1 MLCWI
6 LKPDLTNKHRKVWNK
21 IPLIRRKS
29 VWKVWN
35 LQMVKM
41 PDWIH
46 RQCKLAADGE
56 ETGPELKSSYHFCF
70 YFYVLKS
77 ISQTIILTGKVLS
90 YELDVRTFAFYNFI
104 KFIFFIYR
112 KITLDIIFTWW
123 LDTVYASSKNLL
135 VVAIICFWNQEFQIQ
150 PGIELIH

>member
-1 MLCWI
+1 
-6 LKPDLTNKHRKVWNK
+6 
-21 IPLIRRKS
+21 
-29 VWKVWN
+29 
-35 LQMVKM
+35 MVKM

-46 RQCKLAADGE
+46 RQYKLAADGE

-104 KFIFFIYR
+104 KFIFFLSTER
-112 KITLDIIFTWW
+112 LHWTLLSPGDLILFM
-123 LDTVYASSKNLL
+123 LL
-135 VVAIICFWNQEFQIQ
+135 QKTY
-150 PGIELIH
+150 